1 MKTMAFAVLALS
13 LSSGAAL
20 AAKDKEDVVWPA
32 EAIKWNAGP
41 IPGTRIAPLWGA
53 MNKDGPFGVMV
64 KFDAGLM
71 HPLHHHT
78 RTLKLVIVS
87 GTMVHTGES
96 GTETRL
102 GPGSYL
108 LQAGGKKHI
117 SGCAA
122 GAECTF
128 FMTSDGKFDM
138 IDDSK
143 AASGGKK

>member
-13 LSSGAAL
+13 LLSSGSAL
-20 AAKDKEDVVWPA
+20 AKDKEDVVWPA
-32 EAIKWNAGP
+32 EAIKWDAGP
-41 IPGTRIAPLWGA
+41 VPGTKIAPLWGA
-53 MNKDGPFGVMV
+53 LNKSGPFGVLV
-64 KFDAGLM
+64 KFDPGVM

-78 RTLKLVIVS
+78 RTLKLVILS
-87 GTMVHTGES
+87 GTLLHTSEAGVES
-96 GTETRL
+96 KL

-138 IDDSK
+138 IND
-143 AASGGKK
+143 AKK